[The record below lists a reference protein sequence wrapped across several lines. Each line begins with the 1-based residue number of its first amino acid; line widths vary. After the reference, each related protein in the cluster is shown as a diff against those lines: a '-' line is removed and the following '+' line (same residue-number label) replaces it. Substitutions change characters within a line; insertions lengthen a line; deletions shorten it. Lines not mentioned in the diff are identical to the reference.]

1 MSQPLSGIPDPG
13 TPRPFK
19 RSIQPGVVQS
29 AMQTA
34 LRRVGPYSR
43 ELMRKGKRS
52 GDDAWRR
59 ARRGGQDLWLRGK
72 RNPRAVAL
80 GSAALAVTLV
90 GAIALSATG
99 RSMCP
104 PSNGGKTPPFL
115 LLMDPVPPT
124 AAGGEI
130 DIRYDVCGLRSGAPY
145 SARLQLT
152 RVKPA
157 GKKLPKVKPIVE
169 NFQSKVDGL
178 ASRREHELQLG
189 SLKPGAYSLELLVM
203 DKQGRERK
211 KVQKVQVISK

>member
-13 TPRPFK
+13 TSRPFK

-29 AMQTA
+29 AVQGA

-43 ELMRKGKRS
+43 EVIRKGKRS
-52 GDDAWRR
+52 GSEAWRR
-59 ARRGGQDLWLRGK
+59 ARRGGHDLWLKGK

-104 PSNGGKTPPFL
+104 PSAGKTPPFL
-115 LLMDPVPPT
+115 LLMDAVPPT
-124 AAGGEI
+124 TAGGEI

-152 RVKPA
+152 RLKPA
-157 GKKLPKVKPIVE
+157 GKKLPKAKPVVE
-169 NFQSKVDGL
+169 NFQSKVDGP

-211 KVQKVQVISK
+211 KVQKVVIKPRS

>member
-1 MSQPLSGIPDPG
+1 MSQPLSGIPDSG

-29 AMQTA
+29 AMQGA
-34 LRRVGPYSR
+34 LRRAGPYSR
-43 ELMRKGKRS
+43 ELIRKAKRS
-52 GDDAWRR
+52 GNEGWRR
-59 ARRGGQDLWLRGK
+59 VRRGGQDLWLKGK
-72 RNPRAVAL
+72 RNPRQVAL

-104 PSNGGKTPPFL
+104 PSGGKTPPFL
-115 LLMDPVPPT
+115 LLMDAVPPT

-152 RVKPA
+152 RLKPA
-157 GKKLPKVKPIVE
+157 GKKTWKAKPIVE

-178 ASRREHELQLG
+178 ASRREHGMQLG
-189 SLKPGAYSLELLVM
+189 SLKPGAYSLELLVI

-211 KVQKVQVISK
+211 KVQKVQVTNR